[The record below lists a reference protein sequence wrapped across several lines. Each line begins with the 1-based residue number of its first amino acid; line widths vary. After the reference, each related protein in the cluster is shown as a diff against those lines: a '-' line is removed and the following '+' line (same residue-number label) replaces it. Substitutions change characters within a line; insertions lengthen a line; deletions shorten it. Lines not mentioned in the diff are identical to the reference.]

1 MTIMFQ
7 RLKERVRFSPLCSEL
22 KMIGNNFLSQWNW
35 KLKSC
40 KNSFFLSEVHYRCIE
55 LGRGRGPQLAYF
67 RIGRPARLVSF
78 FYAFDDFWSYL
89 LDISFNLLFRLTRL
103 VFLHC
108 SFPQN
113 LKSSG
118 LQVYLHFPSWRWKSM
133 ETPWSDFLWDPCFM
147 NIFLNCI
154 PLSPLSGPEIQPQ
167 LCPLLGKFRLCQS
180 QASPR
185 SPSLLSN
192 SPSSS

>member
-1 MTIMFQ
+1 M
-7 RLKERVRFSPLCSEL
+7 PL
-22 KMIGNNFLSQWNW
+22 MNFD
-35 KLKSC
+35 
-40 KNSFFLSEVHYRCIE
+40 HI
-55 LGRGRGPQLAYF
+55 
-67 RIGRPARLVSF
+67 
-78 FYAFDDFWSYL
+78 YL
-89 LDISFNLLFRLTRL
+89 ISFNLLFRLTRL

-133 ETPWSDFLWDPCFM
+133 KTPWSDFLWDPCFM
-147 NIFLNCI
+147 NIFFNCI

-192 SPSSS
+192 SPSSSLLSNCSSSSHFLSTCLNRHSLRVISLLPSGLIDTKQGDQLKTDACIL